1 MTVPCPLMKDAD
13 VPRVLMVVPT
23 LGTRLD
29 YLETTLSSIGEQ
41 DERARLVVVA
51 PSSAHK
57 ARSLSSNFGATIVD
71 DPGTLAAAINLGVAS
86 STDPEY
92 VSWIGDD
99 DLLEP
104 GSLRATVHALD
115 THPTAALAYGWC
127 RYIDPGGR
135 QLWLNRTGDAAQ
147 RVLSWGPQLIPQPGM
162 LVRRSAWD
170 AVGGLDESLT
180 LAFDFDLIL
189 KLRGQGSLVCVP
201 TPVAAFRWHPD
212 SLTVSSRTRNLE
224 ESEAVKRRYLRP
236 WQRKVAWSWE
246 RPVRVATRLA
256 AFHVN
261 RRASKMMS
269 STIEHSA
276 AP

>member
-1 MTVPCPLMKDAD
+1 MKDAN

-29 YLETTLSSIGEQ
+29 YLEATLRSIVEQ
-41 DERARLVVVA
+41 DEVVHLVVVA
-51 PSSAHK
+51 PSSAHE
-57 ARSLSSNFGATIVD
+57 ARAVARNVEATVVD
-71 DPGTLAAAINLGVAS
+71 DPGSLAAAINGGVAS
-86 STDPEY
+86 SIDPEF

-115 THPTAALAYGWC
+115 THPSAVLAYGWC

-135 QLWLNRTGDAAQ
+135 QLWLNRTGYAAQ

-189 KLRGQGSLVCVP
+189 KLRGQGGLVCVP
-201 TPVAAFRWHPD
+201 TPVAAFRWHPG

-256 AFHVN
+256 AFQVN

-269 STIEHSA
+269 STIERSA